1 MSEIPK
7 KGIDDFIG
15 NFERKGATDFL
26 DSLAEKLSRELIE
39 HCDSVAI
46 IVTRDTAQAT
56 EFIFKKQGNQFAVY
70 GSLKNALTD
79 LASDIFCVGSEL
91 DDDD

>member
-1 MSEIPK
+1 MSEVPK
-7 KGIDDFIG
+7 KNVDDFFK
-15 NFERKGATDFL
+15 NFERKGETDFL
-26 DSLAEKLSRELIE
+26 DDLVEKLSKQLIE

-46 IVTRDTAQAT
+46 VVTRDTAQAT

-79 LASDIFCVGSEL
+79 MASDIFCVGSEL
-91 DDDD
+91 DE